1 MRLEAR
7 TVATPSLDVVKME
20 ERKRPAG
27 HDDSAPPPKRQAL
40 LNGAKSH
47 QDADLPWKDD
57 IESFQKD
64 AILRQMREYKREKNI
79 LESQIADMEKQSR
92 YHDDHLRII
101 DSWFDQMLDSVKI
114 LVEGQLPAP
123 PSNGA
128 CLQGLQEIRTGE
140 SDSVAGSASPFP
152 TSLLHEDSEN
162 FSKHL
167 SSRSSK
173 IKSSLSDLLT
183 KFPPSSPDIADIQQQ
198 LVKQLA
204 KEKEHICELQRVTTE
219 KEQMSERFHMAT
231 QRYMLAEKKI
241 DRIKS
246 AQVQKL
252 EKQAIATSVKEEPS
266 SASNG
271 AESVNGVAS
280 GVASEEVETARNEA
294 IAEAAKRKEQLEQL
308 EAENKKLTEQVTSL
322 NLKLTSLSDDDY
334 AKTDLFKALKSQHDD
349 VIKRINNLEATNIHL
364 REEAQKYQAERTA
377 YRMQIDDE
385 ARATL
390 GETEGNLVKAEADL
404 ARIRHSRDELI
415 AELSMVKAGHKDSE
429 ASMQQ
434 TKELASAR
442 EDRIVA
448 LESECERLRL
458 QLTEQESAEGQ
469 QPVDLDGMSNE
480 QLRSKVAT
488 LETQYKLLRNELPSM
503 ESAWKKAQAVANKK
517 VTELADWEE
526 KIARANADKSKADQK
541 FFAAMKTKESL
552 DQQLRVLKAQAS
564 KSTEIV
570 AQLKEADSLS
580 RSLVDKHEKQLAE
593 MRAQIDELSIQHRAL
608 QQKFNEA
615 VLASEAHV
623 SQIAELKKLV
633 ETKDASYLAAKH
645 AQRESETERDKLKAQ
660 VEGLEKQVE
669 VWKKK
674 SLGNQSEDTILM
686 RSMLQC
692 QVCKNNFKNTVL
704 KTCGH
709 VFCDECV
716 QDRLA
721 VRARKCPNCGKAF
734 GSNDLMRVHI

>member
-1 MRLEAR
+1 
-7 TVATPSLDVVKME
+7 ME
-20 ERKRPAG
+20 DRKRPAG
-27 HDDSAPPPKRQAL
+27 PDDSAPPSKRQAVTV
-40 LNGAKSH
+40 NGAKSH
-47 QDADLPWKDD
+47 HDADPPWKDD

-64 AILRQMREYKREKNI
+64 AILRQMREYKREKGI

-101 DSWFDQMLDSVKI
+101 DAWFDQMLDAIKI
-114 LVEGQLPAP
+114 MVEGQLPTPPQSGNPAP
-123 PSNGA
+123 FPAS
-128 CLQGLQEIRTGE
+128 LLYE
-140 SDSVAGSASPFP
+140 DSV
-152 TSLLHEDSEN
+152 N

-167 SSRSSK
+167 SSRSEK
-173 IKSSLSDLLT
+173 IKATLSNFFT
-183 KFPPSSPDIADIQQQ
+183 KFPPTSPQLADIQQQ
-198 LVKQLA
+198 LSKQLA
-204 KEKEHICELQRVTTE
+204 KEKEHICELQRVITE

-271 AESVNGVAS
+271 AEAVNGVLS
-280 GVASEEVETARNEA
+280 GAASEEVETARNEA
-294 IAEAAKRKEQLEQL
+294 VAEAARRREQLEQL

-322 NLKLTSLSDDDY
+322 NVKLAGLSDDDY
-334 AKTDLFKALKSQHDD
+334 AKTDLFKALKSQHED
-349 VIKRINNLEATNIHL
+349 VIKRINNLEATNIQL

-377 YRMQIDDE
+377 YRMQIDEE

-404 ARIRHSRDELI
+404 TRIRNSRDDLLARVAMLE
-415 AELSMVKAGHKDSE
+415 AGHKDNE
-429 ASMQQ
+429 AS
-434 TKELASAR
+434 KEQARELVSAR
-442 EDRIVA
+442 EDRISA

-458 QLTEQESAEGQ
+458 QMAEHEAADGQ
-469 QPVDLDGMSNE
+469 QPAALDSMTPDE
-480 QLRSKVAT
+480 LRNKIVA
-488 LETQYKLLRNELPSM
+488 LETQYKLLRDELPSM
-503 ESAWKKAQAVANKK
+503 EAAWKKAQAIASKK
-517 VTELADWEE
+517 VAELADWEE
-526 KIARANADKSKADQK
+526 RIARANADKARADQK

-552 DQQLRVLKAQAS
+552 DQQLRILKAQVS

-570 AQLKEADSLS
+570 AQLKEADSFS

-593 MRAQIDELSIQHRAL
+593 MRAQMEELSIQHRAL
-608 QQKFNEA
+608 QQKFSEGA
-615 VLASEAHV
+615 ITSEAQAN
-623 SQIAELKKLV
+623 QIIELKKLA
-633 ETKDASYLAAKH
+633 EAKDTTCLAAKH

-660 VEGLEKQVE
+660 VEGLEKQVD

-709 VFCDECV
+709 VFCDDCV

-721 VRARKCPNCGKAF
+721 LRARKCPNCGKAF
-734 GSNDLMRVHI
+734 GGNDLMRVHI